1 VRSIR
6 IWQAS
11 CSPRVGLAGVAVALV
26 VFALGVGASRAR
38 PAGSDQITIGALL
51 HSSTKPAF
59 DVLIPNFERYYPQ
72 ITVVPS
78 YAPGFVGLYQ
88 QEAIELAAGN
98 APPILE
104 TTAGCGAPDAICVL
118 VKAGDLAQMIGV
130 PWAKRQ
136 PRLLTSLEKHG
147 AGLFA
152 FTAGVSAFGM
162 FTDDPLF
169 ARLGLKVPET
179 FAQLLAVC
187 QKAKVDGT
195 IAVELDA
202 TNPTGLAY
210 LVYALAATT
219 VYRTDPHWNSEL
231 NAGKVTFVGSPGWH
245 EALQKVVDMKNAG
258 CFPPLGDTAPHFAQ
272 GQALMSAV
280 TSGQKAILDAAK
292 PQFPDDF
299 HLFPA
304 GDSLAATEVMIGS
317 FNTFS
322 VNAHSSPAQQAAAQ
336 TFINFLARP
345 AQDALYAQI
354 KGNLSP
360 DELLRA
366 EPPPFMSS
374 LAAPLAA
381 HDYRFQASTG
391 WWNAGIQTAL
401 EEQALGL
408 FTGQSTIDG
417 ILAAMDAAWK
427 QGPS

>member
-1 VRSIR
+1 
-6 IWQAS
+6 
-11 CSPRVGLAGVAVALV
+11 
-26 VFALGVGASRAR
+26 
-38 PAGSDQITIGALL
+38 
-51 HSSTKPAF
+51 
-59 DVLIPNFERYYPQ
+59 
-72 ITVVPS
+72 
-78 YAPGFVGLYQ
+78 LYQ

-118 VKAGDLAQMIGV
+118 AKAGDLAPMVGV

-152 FTAGVSAFGM
+152 FTAGISAFGM

-169 ARLGLKVPET
+169 ARLGQKVPET

-187 QKAKVDGT
+187 QKAKADGT

-202 TNPTGLAY
+202 TDPTALAY

-219 VYRTDPHWNSEL
+219 VYRAHPRWNTEL
-231 NAGKVTFVGSPGWH
+231 NAGKVTFRGSPGWQ

-258 CFPPLGDTAPHFAQ
+258 CFPPLGDAAMHFVQ
-272 GQALMSAV
+272 GQALMAAE
-280 TSGQKAILDAAK
+280 TSGQKAGLDSLQ

-304 GDSLAATEVMIGS
+304 GDSLAETEVMIGS

-322 VNAHSSPAQQAAAQ
+322 VNSHSSPAGQAAAQ
-336 TFINFLARP
+336 TFINFIARP
-345 AQDALYAQI
+345 KQDALYAQI
-354 KGNLSP
+354 KGNLTP
-360 DELLRA
+360 NELLKA
-366 EPPPFMSS
+366 EPPRFMSS

-381 HDYRFQASTG
+381 NDYRFQASTTC
-391 WWNAGIQTAL
+391 WNAGIQAAL
-401 EEQALGL
+401 EQQALGL
-408 FTGQSTIDG
+408 FTGQSSIDG

-427 QGPS
+427 QGPD